1 MLKISSAQRESITMR
16 KPKNLEILRGMVCLV
31 YDIQV
36 FQLVLTYENDEEETN
51 FLASESEY
59 SMIISSKRDYLIS
72 TYIKPLSRT
81 PKLIGL
87 SVVSMLLTYALMK
100 FATIKSLTV
109 SISNNSEHMF
119 AFIVDLIEVLII
131 LCKALLHGS
140 YWIPFFGSMGYFL
153 YLTLRWVRD
162 FFRSRKIST
171 GKIVYTAVFLF
182 SYLPNVIGYALSMVM
197 IIWFVLVFFHVL
209 LHRIKPRT
217 EKDKSFLKILS
228 LMIIS
233 IVPRIIYFY

>member
-16 KPKNLEILRGMVCLV
+16 KPKNLEALREMICLV
-31 YDIQV
+31 YDIQA

-59 SMIISSKRDYLIS
+59 SMIFTSKRDYSIS

-81 PKLIGL
+81 PKLVGL
-87 SVVSMLLTYALMK
+87 SVVSMILTYALMK

-109 SISNNSEHMF
+109 SISNNSEHLF
-119 AFIVDLIEVLII
+119 SFIIDLIEVLII
-131 LCKALLHGS
+131 LFKALLHGS
-140 YWIPFFGSMGYFL
+140 YWIPFFGSMGYFV
-153 YLTLRWVRD
+153 YLTLRWARD
-162 FFRSRKIST
+162 FFRNRNISAT
-171 GKIVYTAVFLF
+171 KVVYIAIFF
-182 SYLPNVIGYALSMVM
+182 ISYLQNIIGYVLSMVM

-209 LHRIKPRT
+209 LHRTKPRT
-217 EKDKSFLKILS
+217 DKDKSFLKILS